1 MKNRGRLHH
10 VRLSENSRALGPR
23 TGEHCPVNGWW
34 APLEGEGDA
43 RFITE
48 GTIMPSVNGAPGL
61 WTLTVRPAGR
71 GYAASAGPAGLTS
84 LDTV

>member
-1 MKNRGRLHH
+1 MKNRNRLHD
-10 VRLSENSRALGPR
+10 VWLSENSRALGPR

-34 APLEGEGDA
+34 VPVDGEGDA
-43 RFITE
+43 CFITE
-48 GTIMPSVNGAPGL
+48 GSIMPPVNGAPGL

-71 GYAASAGPAGLTS
+71 GYAAGAGPAVLAS